1 MLSHTRERGSWGA
14 GRPPPQL
21 PSCRPAVSGVCGAG
35 WGGRESWQQGRLTLP
50 PPPRL
55 PDTHAQRGSV
65 APCGKVTRP
74 TPGCD
79 RPWTPAPEPWRAPLQ
94 KSLHCPQWLLP
105 DTPLV
110 GGSRPTEHALTV
122 VRVWSVGLTSS
133 MSCWAR
139 RCLDSSL
146 PPKGTDRYSGCS
158 YFAGEQSGVW
168 GGRTIGGGPRAGS
181 GGTGTRAPSRGGAL
195 PNAEWKP
202 ARGFCLPV
210 TALPSGEA
218 RTAPAAAALTGS
230 AATFLLRHTVPH
242 VAWLPESLVAGL
254 PARLAGFSLNR
265 SFGRLL
271 RREAVPDVQTM
282 PRKRSVR
289 DVSL

>member
-1 MLSHTRERGSWGA
+1 MV
-14 GRPPPQL
+14 RPIAEVFA
-21 PSCRPAVSGVCGAG
+21 PS
-35 WGGRESWQQGRLTLP
+35 
-50 PPPRL
+50 
-55 PDTHAQRGSV
+55 SV
-65 APCGKVTRP
+65 APAGH
-74 TPGCD
+74 
-79 RPWTPAPEPWRAPLQ
+79 PA
-94 KSLHCPQWLLP
+94 S
-105 DTPLV
+105 
-110 GGSRPTEHALTV
+110 G
-122 VRVWSVGLTSS
+122 GLTPHRACPDGGQGPERWPRIQHVLLGATLSRFVP
-133 MSCWAR
+133 A
-139 RCLDSSL
+139 
-146 PPKGTDRYSGCS
+146 PKGTDRYSCCS
-158 YFAGEQSGVW
+158 YFAGEQSGVR
-168 GGRTIGGGPRAGS
+168 GGRTVGGGPRAGS
-181 GGTGTRAPSRGGAL
+181 GGTGTRAPSGGGAL
-195 PNAEWKP
+195 PNAERRP

>member
-1 MLSHTRERGSWGA
+1 MV
-14 GRPPPQL
+14 RPIAEVFA
-21 PSCRPAVSGVCGAG
+21 PS
-35 WGGRESWQQGRLTLP
+35 
-50 PPPRL
+50 
-55 PDTHAQRGSV
+55 SV
-65 APCGKVTRP
+65 APAGH
-74 TPGCD
+74 
-79 RPWTPAPEPWRAPLQ
+79 PA
-94 KSLHCPQWLLP
+94 S
-105 DTPLV
+105 
-110 GGSRPTEHALTV
+110 G
-122 VRVWSVGLTSS
+122 GLTPHRACPDGGQGLERWPRVQHSAS
-133 MSCWAR
+133 RWAR
-139 RCLDSSL
+139 HCLDSSL

-158 YFAGEQSGVW
+158 YFAGEQSGVR
-168 GGRTIGGGPRAGS
+168 GGRTVGGGPRAGS
-181 GGTGTRAPSRGGAL
+181 GGTGTRAPSGGGAL
-195 PNAEWKP
+195 PNAERRP

-282 PRKRSVR
+282 TRKRSVR

>member
-1 MLSHTRERGSWGA
+1 MV
-14 GRPPPQL
+14 RPIAEVFA
-21 PSCRPAVSGVCGAG
+21 PS
-35 WGGRESWQQGRLTLP
+35 
-50 PPPRL
+50 
-55 PDTHAQRGSV
+55 SV
-65 APCGKVTRP
+65 APAGH
-74 TPGCD
+74 
-79 RPWTPAPEPWRAPLQ
+79 PA
-94 KSLHCPQWLLP
+94 S
-105 DTPLV
+105 
-110 GGSRPTEHALTV
+110 G
-122 VRVWSVGLTSS
+122 GLTPHRACPDGGQGPERWPRIQHVLLGATLSRFVP
-133 MSCWAR
+133 A
-139 RCLDSSL
+139 L
-146 PPKGTDRYSGCS
+146 KGTDRYSCCP
-158 YFAGEQSGVW
+158 YFAGEQSGVR
-168 GGRTIGGGPRAGS
+168 GGHTVGGGPRAGS

-195 PNAEWKP
+195 PNAERRP

-254 PARLAGFSLNR
+254 PARLAGFSRNR

-271 RREAVPDVQTM
+271 RREAVPDVQTI

>member
-1 MLSHTRERGSWGA
+1 MARPIAEVFALS
-14 GRPPPQL
+14 
-21 PSCRPAVSGVCGAG
+21 
-35 WGGRESWQQGRLTLP
+35 
-50 PPPRL
+50 
-55 PDTHAQRGSV
+55 SV
-65 APCGKVTRP
+65 APAGH
-74 TPGCD
+74 
-79 RPWTPAPEPWRAPLQ
+79 PA
-94 KSLHCPQWLLP
+94 S
-105 DTPLV
+105 
-110 GGSRPTEHALTV
+110 G
-122 VRVWSVGLTSS
+122 GLTPHRACPDGGQGPERWPRIQHVLLGATLSRFVP
-133 MSCWAR
+133 A
-139 RCLDSSL
+139 
-146 PPKGTDRYSGCS
+146 PKGTDRYSCCP
-158 YFAGEQSGVW
+158 YFAGEQSGVR
-168 GGRTIGGGPRAGS
+168 GGHTVGGGPRAGS
-181 GGTGTRAPSRGGAL
+181 GGTGTRAPSGGGAL
-195 PNAEWKP
+195 PHPERRP

>member
-1 MLSHTRERGSWGA
+1 MV
-14 GRPPPQL
+14 RPIAEVFA
-21 PSCRPAVSGVCGAG
+21 PS
-35 WGGRESWQQGRLTLP
+35 
-50 PPPRL
+50 
-55 PDTHAQRGSV
+55 SV
-65 APCGKVTRP
+65 APAGH
-74 TPGCD
+74 
-79 RPWTPAPEPWRAPLQ
+79 PA
-94 KSLHCPQWLLP
+94 S
-105 DTPLV
+105 
-110 GGSRPTEHALTV
+110 G
-122 VRVWSVGLTSS
+122 GLTPHRACPDGGQGPERWPRIQHVLLGATLSRFVP
-133 MSCWAR
+133 A
-139 RCLDSSL
+139 
-146 PPKGTDRYSGCS
+146 PKGTDRYSGCS
-158 YFAGEQSGVW
+158 YFAGEQSGVR

-181 GGTGTRAPSRGGAL
+181 GGTGTRAPSGGQPRPRRARCSGDL
-195 PNAEWKP
+195 PNAERRP

-254 PARLAGFSLNR
+254 PARLAGSSLNR

>member
-1 MLSHTRERGSWGA
+1 M
-14 GRPPPQL
+14 
-21 PSCRPAVSGVCGAG
+21 
-35 WGGRESWQQGRLTLP
+35 
-50 PPPRL
+50 
-55 PDTHAQRGSV
+55 

-94 KSLHCPQWLLP
+94 KSLHRPQWLLP

-110 GGSRPTEHALTV
+110 GGSRPTQRALTA
-122 VRVWSVGLTSS
+122 VRVRSVGLASS

-139 RCLDSSL
+139 HCLDSSL
-146 PPKGTDRYSGCS
+146 PPREQIDTLVVPTLQVSRVG
-158 YFAGEQSGVW
+158 FGEAAPLVGVLEP
-168 GGRTIGGGPRAGS
+168 GVAALGREP
-181 GGTGTRAPSRGGAL
+181 PPEGGAL
-195 PNAEWKP
+195 PNAERRP

-254 PARLAGFSLNR
+254 PARLAGFSRNR

-271 RREAVPDVQTM
+271 RREAVPDVQTI

>member
-35 WGGRESWQQGRLTLP
+35 WGGRDTWQQGRLTLP
-50 PPPRL
+50 PPPRP
-55 PDTHAQRGSV
+55 PDTHARRGSV

-79 RPWTPAPEPWRAPLQ
+79 RPWTPAPEPWCAPLQ
-94 KSLHCPQWLLP
+94 KSLHRPQWLLP

-110 GGSRPTEHALTV
+110 GGSRPTQRALTA
-122 VRVWSVGLTSS
+122 VRVRSVGLASG

-139 RCLDSSL
+139 RCLNSSL
-146 PPKGTDRYSGCS
+146 PPREQIDTLVVPTLQVSRVG
-158 YFAGEQSGVW
+158 FGEAAPLVGVLEP
-168 GGRTIGGGPRAGS
+168 GVAALGREPPPER
-181 GGTGTRAPSRGGAL
+181 GAL
-195 PNAEWKP
+195 PNAERRP

-254 PARLAGFSLNR
+254 PARLAGFSLKR

-271 RREAVPDVQTM
+271 RREAVPDIQTI